1 MARKSLGVCHLS
13 PKMQMS
19 PTLHSLDRPCRGCL
33 LAFGGTV
40 CATTVVDSGFE
51 NQAVLHG
58 IPHSFHQT

>member
-1 MARKSLGVCHLS
+1 
-13 PKMQMS
+13 MS

-33 LAFGGTV
+33 LAFGGMV

-58 IPHSFHQT
+58 ISHAFQQTQD